1 VTDGNGQIRF
11 DNLPLGPYTLVE
23 EDRPGW
29 EEITAQEM
37 DINVVGNMCEDDDE
51 VIVEFINEQ
60 DESGFCIEGRKVDAN
75 GGYGIMNWEISIEAL
90 DEGGALPVEDLDDPN
105 ADEIDSTLTNGIG
118 EFRFD
123 FLRNDYR
130 VPGARYEICEE
141 GQFGWQ
147 PHTQTCQTVRLPEW
161 PGACVELE
169 DFVNQ
174 QVGHS
179 EKEDHD
185 KKGHDGKDGH
195 DDKGGYDGPNG
206 DYNGDRNGGYDG
218 PNGGPQYGND
228 NAQCSTYHVVKAGE
242 GLYDI
247 GSQYKK
253 SPQEMLDA
261 NRDAVGD
268 ELWVYEG
275 QRICIP

>member
-1 VTDGNGQIRF
+1 
-11 DNLPLGPYTLVE
+11 
-23 EDRPGW
+23 
-29 EEITAQEM
+29 
-37 DINVVGNMCEDDDE
+37 
-51 VIVEFINEQ
+51 
-60 DESGFCIEGRKVDAN
+60 
-75 GGYGIMNWEISIEAL
+75 
-90 DEGGALPVEDLDDPN
+90 
-105 ADEIDSTLTNGIG
+105 
-118 EFRFD
+118 
-123 FLRNDYR
+123 
-130 VPGARYEICEE
+130 
-141 GQFGWQ
+141 
-147 PHTQTCQTVRLPEW
+147 LPEW